1 MTVAAD
7 DKTAKLTANDDDER
21 KRRRRPGRLQSRTY
35 VHLHL

>member
-35 VHLHL
+35 VYLHL